1 MKNRLIEAILII
13 VVMAS
18 MVVGASVAIYNSQ
31 TTVTSS
37 TQQAP
42 QIGGYP
48 APEYGYP
55 VVTPTDTI
63 TLPGYPVMP
72 TPDKIPTGQ
81 PTPKDFTPAPKMT
94 PTEPVPT
101 KDMGV

>member
-1 MKNRLIEAILII
+1 MKNKLINAILVII
-13 VVMAS
+13 MAATAI
-18 MVVGASVAIYNSQ
+18 GASVAIYQ
-31 TTVTSS
+31 TETSS
-37 TQQAP
+37 TQEAP

-72 TPDKIPTGQ
+72 TPYKIPTGQ
-81 PTPKDFTPAPKMT
+81 PTPLDYTPAPKLT
-94 PTEPVPT
+94 PTDAIPT

>member
-1 MKNRLIEAILII
+1 MKNKLIDVII
-13 VVMAS
+13 VIVMAATAI
-18 MVVGASVAIYNSQ
+18 GASVAIINSQ

-37 TQQAP
+37 VQEAP
-42 QIGGYP
+42 QVGGYP

-55 VVTPTDTI
+55 VTTPTDNI

-72 TPDKIPTGQ
+72 TPYKIPTGQ
-81 PTPKDFTPAPKMT
+81 PTPKDYTPAPKMT

>member
-1 MKNRLIEAILII
+1 MKKLIETAIAII
-13 VVMAS
+13 IA
-18 MVVGASVAIYNSQ
+18 ASVLAGAIEANKKP
-31 TTVTSS
+31 VTSS
-37 TQQAP
+37 TQEALQV
-42 QIGGYP
+42 GGYP

-55 VVTPTDTI
+55 VTTPTDTI

-72 TPDKIPTGQ
+72 TPYKIPTGQ
-81 PTPKDFTPAPKMT
+81 PTPFDFTPAPKMT

>member
-1 MKNRLIEAILII
+1 MKNKMIDVILVIIMAATAI
-13 VVMAS
+13 
-18 MVVGASVAIYNSQ
+18 GASVAIYQ
-31 TTVTSS
+31 TATSS
-37 TQQAP
+37 VQEAP

-48 APEYGYP
+48 AEYGYP
-55 VVTPTDTI
+55 VATPTNDI

-72 TPDKIPTGQ
+72 TPYKIPTGQ

-101 KDMGV
+101 KDMEI